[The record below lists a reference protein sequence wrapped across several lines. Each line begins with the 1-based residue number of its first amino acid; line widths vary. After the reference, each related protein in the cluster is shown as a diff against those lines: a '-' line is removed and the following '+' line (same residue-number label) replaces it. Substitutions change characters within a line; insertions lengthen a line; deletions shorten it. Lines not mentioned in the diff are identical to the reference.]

1 MSDRELV
8 AEIAGR
14 FLPADIAA
22 RWLRLLRPAAALRY
36 ARPGAPVAAV
46 LGGQP
51 RLPES
56 AEWPVWERHGP
67 LSFIA
72 AIDCAALSAVPLHI
86 PLPFGVMLFF
96 YFDGQI
102 DDDEDD
108 EAVVGTWDTATLAG
122 ARMLYVRPDQA
133 TSVRACPAGI
143 EPYPRVGLAAVPV
156 VTFPPREDPD
166 LLAAF
171 KDPAEDLDSFFFD
184 HPVNGDAFQQALW
197 DRQVAVWDRP
207 APRHQVGGYASPVQW
222 PPEYDVAKATLGGGL
237 YRHDS
242 FARDEAARWTLLA
255 QIDSDD
261 RAEMNWGD
269 AGVLY
274 WLTRSRDPAGGDLE
288 KVSFTWQCY

>member
-14 FLPADIAA
+14 FLPDDIAA

-36 ARPGAPVAAV
+36 ARPGALVAAV

-56 AEWPVWERHGP
+56 AEWPVWEGHGP

-72 AIDCAALSAVPLHI
+72 AIDCAALAAVPLDI
-86 PLPFGVMLFF
+86 PLPFGVLLFF

-102 DDDEDD
+102 GGPR
-108 EAVVGTWDTATLAG
+108 AAAAAWDPAG

-143 EPYPRVGLAAVPV
+143 EPYPRVGLAVEPM
-156 VTFPPREDPD
+156 VTYPTFEHPD

-171 KDPAEDLDSFFFD
+171 EVQAEDLDSFVD
-184 HPVNGDAFQQALW
+184 HPVNGEAFEQALW
-197 DRQVAVWDRP
+197 DRRAG
-207 APRHQVGGYASPVQW
+207 PRHQVGGYAYPVQG
-222 PPEYDVAKATLGGGL
+222 PPEYDVADPGL
-237 YRHDS
+237 Y
-242 FARDEAARWTLLA
+242 ANGRDTRPLLMAEVARWTLLA

-261 RAEMNWGD
+261 RAEMMWGD

-274 WLTRSRDPAGGDLE
+274 WLTRSRDPAGGGLE
-288 KVSFTWQCY
+288 KVSFTTHCH